1 MVLEDIIRTVNQ
13 LGRRYYWAPS
23 GFQDKDDIRGLIGD
37 WRRALKA
44 FLSSYAFERS
54 GRSPYYSGA
63 ALKAVDQYERD
74 VPGKDFEFV
83 LWQSFLEFLA
93 GKKVNAK
100 NNPLLPAGNRYNSV
114 SRLIATLEDF
124 DYNLVRWSSA
134 LASKGDIEVA
144 WKCLVE
150 IRGIGPK
157 IASLYLRDIVD
168 AFEIDESRVGNK
180 AYLQPIDVWTRRGA
194 KILAE
199 IFLMTSPKS
208 DWDYAQVLV
217 EVSERA
223 GVRSS
228 LTNTGLW
235 ILGAQLTGNLNRFH
249 EALSSIDNLQN
260 LLLSRARWHR
270 GVAEVL
276 ETLLEDAA
284 MVYNTV

>member
-13 LGRRYYWAPS
+13 LGQHYYWDPS
-23 GFQDKDDIRGLIGD
+23 GFQDRDHIRGLIGD

-74 VPGKDFEFV
+74 VPGKDFEIA
-83 LWQSFLEFLA
+83 LWQSFLDFLA
-93 GKKVNAK
+93 GKKVNRK
-100 NNPLLPAGNRYNSV
+100 NNPLRPAGNGYNSV
-114 SRLIATLEDF
+114 SRLVATLEDF

-134 LASKGDIEVA
+134 LVGKGDIEVV
-144 WKCLVE
+144 WKRLVE

-157 IASLYLRDIVD
+157 IASLYLRDIFD

-180 AYLQPIDVWTRRGA
+180 AYLQPIDIWTRRGA

-199 IFLMTSPKS
+199 IFPMTSPKS

-217 EVSERA
+217 EISERA

-235 ILGAQLTGNLNRFH
+235 ILGAQLAGNSDRFR
-249 EALSSIDNLQN
+249 EALSGIDNLRN
-260 LLLSRARWHR
+260 LLLSRAQWHR
-270 GVAEVL
+270 RGAEVL
-276 ETLLEDAA
+276 ETLLGDAA
-284 MVYNTV
+284 RGSVV